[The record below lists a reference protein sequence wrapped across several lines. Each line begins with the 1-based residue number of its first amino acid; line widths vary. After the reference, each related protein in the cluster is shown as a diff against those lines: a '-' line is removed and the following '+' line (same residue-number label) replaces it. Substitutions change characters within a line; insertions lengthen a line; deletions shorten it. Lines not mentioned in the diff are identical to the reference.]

1 MLNNITNGDKIELS
15 RIIRRIVHSKNKS
28 YKGEKYMK
36 KKIVAIAMSVL
47 LSVGVLAACGAS
59 DDAAGLKDGSYTAE
73 TEGHNDT
80 IKLTVTVADGKISA
94 VTVDEHAETAGIWEN
109 AEKAVI
115 DSVIG
120 KTTADGAD
128 TASGATVSS
137 EALIEAINMAV
148 EQAK

>member
-47 LSVGVLAACGAS
+47 LSVGVLAACGA

>member
-1 MLNNITNGDKIELS
+1 M
-15 RIIRRIVHSKNKS
+15 
-28 YKGEKYMK
+28 

-59 DDAAGLKDGSYTAE
+59 EDAGLKDGSYTAE
-73 TEGHNDT
+73 AQGHNDV
-80 IKLTVTVADGKISA
+80 IKLTVTVADGVISD
-94 VTVDEHAETAGIWEN
+94 VTVDEHAETDGIYGD
-109 AEKAVI
+109 AETAVI
-115 DSVIG
+115 ESVKG

-137 EALIEAINMAV
+137 EALIEAINKAV

>member
-1 MLNNITNGDKIELS
+1 
-15 RIIRRIVHSKNKS
+15 
-28 YKGEKYMK
+28 MK

-59 DDAAGLKDGSYTAE
+59 DDAAEGLKDGSYTAE

-80 IKLTVTVADGKISA
+80 IKLTVTVADGVISA

-109 AEKAVI
+109 AETAVI

-120 KTTADGAD
+120 ETTADGAD
-128 TASGATVSS
+128 VASEATVSS

>member
-1 MLNNITNGDKIELS
+1 MLNKITNEDKIELS
-15 RIIRRIVHSKNKS
+15 RIIRSIVHAKKTS

-47 LSVGVLAACGAS
+47 LSVGVLAACGA